1 MKCPHCG
8 YVSFSETDKCKK
20 CGNLLPREKHPEK
33 TPHPAE
39 SVELRKD
46 APPAGSGGDLP
57 LNRVAERGAPAGET
71 AISAPAASAP
81 PPPKA
86 PVAAPVPSIVPAAS
100 TIEPAMKPPSKPSP
114 PPASETEWKSAVKK
128 RVQERFEKSTPRN
141 AAPEVAPHVAAPHVA
156 APHVAAPHVA
166 APPGARVDR
175 PAEAPP
181 AGAASR
187 VPPAAP
193 AQHETSRIPQIA
205 GPYDTTVEMG
215 PARRM
220 APKEKDAEPPAKKVD
235 QIPLFPEQVDKPAPP
250 SRKGT
255 GHLADRPIR
264 LGAEA
269 LGDEEGEAN
278 EPPAGRKAAACIL
291 DALLVA
297 IPWAVSLFSVERMLG
312 TGIWPLL
319 QQSWIPF
326 VILFVLLHMM
336 YAVFFIPALGET
348 PGMAVSGIR
357 LTGDGRMRWPRTVM
371 FALVCLLSLAAVGSG
386 FIWAVFDPD
395 RRSWPEL
402 ASNARFTRR

>member
-1 MKCPHCG
+1 
-8 YVSFSETDKCKK
+8 
-20 CGNLLPREKHPEK
+20 
-33 TPHPAE
+33 
-39 SVELRKD
+39 
-46 APPAGSGGDLP
+46 
-57 LNRVAERGAPAGET
+57 
-71 AISAPAASAP
+71 
-81 PPPKA
+81 
-86 PVAAPVPSIVPAAS
+86 
-100 TIEPAMKPPSKPSP
+100 MKPPSKPSP
-114 PPASETEWKSAVKK
+114 PPASGTEWKSAVKK

-141 AAPEVAPHVAAPHVA
+141 AVPKVAPPV
-156 APHVAAPHVA
+156 
-166 APPGARVDR
+166 GRVDR
-175 PAEAPP
+175 PVEAPP
-181 AGAASR
+181 VGAASR

-220 APKEKDAEPPAKKVD
+220 ASKEKDAEPPAKRVD
-235 QIPLFPEQVDKPAPP
+235 QIPLFPEQVDKPALP
-250 SRKGT
+250 SRKGA

-269 LGDEEGEAN
+269 SGEEEGEAN

-297 IPWAVSLFSVERMLG
+297 IPWAVALFSVERMLG

-326 VILFVLLHMM
+326 VILFVFLHMM

-371 FALVCLLSLAAVGSG
+371 FALVCLLSLAAIGSG

>member
-20 CGNLLPREKHPEK
+20 CGNLLPREKHAEK

-39 SVELRKD
+39 SVELKKD
-46 APPAGSGGDLP
+46 APSAGSGGDLP
-57 LNRVAERGAPAGET
+57 LNRVAERIAPAGET
-71 AISAPAASAP
+71 PISAPASSAP
-81 PPPKA
+81 PPSKA
-86 PVAAPVPSIVPAAS
+86 PVVETVPAAMPAAS
-100 TIEPAMKPPSKPSP
+100 AMEPAKVPPPKPSP
-114 PPASETEWKSAVKK
+114 PPASEAEWKSAVKK
-128 RVQERFEKSTPRN
+128 RVQQRFEKSTPRD
-141 AAPEVAPHVAAPHVA
+141 AAPHVA
-156 APHVAAPHVA
+156 APHVA
-166 APPGARVDR
+166 RVDR
-175 PAEAPP
+175 PVEGPT
-181 AGAASR
+181 AGAASK

-193 AQHETSRIPQIA
+193 AQHEPSRIPQVA

-220 APKEKDAEPPAKKVD
+220 APKEKDAEPPAKKID
-235 QIPLFPEQVDKPAPP
+235 QIPLFPEQLDKPAQPA
-250 SRKGT
+250 RKGT
-255 GHLADRPIR
+255 RHLADRAIR

-269 LGDEEGEAN
+269 SGDEEGVTN
-278 EPPAGRKAAACIL
+278 EPPAGRKAAACVL
-291 DALLVA
+291 DTLLVA
-297 IPWAVSLFSVERMLG
+297 IPWAVALFSVERMLG

-326 VILFVLLHMM
+326 VILFVLLHLM

-371 FALVCLLSLAAVGSG
+371 FALVCLVSLAAVGSG

-402 ASNARFTRR
+402 ASNVRFTRR